1 MNIEFISRGMIPR
14 CSMVGLKQVVITT
27 FQFNSSELNLRQSE
41 EVLVIGLKA
50 GNLWLPVSQ
59 TE

>member
-1 MNIEFISRGMIPR
+1 
-14 CSMVGLKQVVITT
+14 MVGLKQVVITT